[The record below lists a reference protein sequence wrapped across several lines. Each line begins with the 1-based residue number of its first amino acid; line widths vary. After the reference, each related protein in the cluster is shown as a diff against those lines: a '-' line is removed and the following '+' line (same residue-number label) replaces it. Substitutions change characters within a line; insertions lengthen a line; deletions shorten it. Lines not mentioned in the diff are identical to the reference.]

1 MFIYTSTT
9 FNLGSRALLLE
20 QGLYFLLIISF
31 IYSDNNNNNNS
42 NNNDDDDNNNNNNKA
57 SKTVMVQV
65 VKGDERS
72 LFKKYLRWPAENIAS
87 GSQVQLLAFP

>member
-1 MFIYTSTT
+1 MLIYTSTT

-20 QGLYFLLIISF
+20 QGWYFLLIISF
-31 IYSDNNNNNNS
+31 IYSDNNNNNS
-42 NNNDDDDNNNNNNKA
+42 NNNDDDDNNNNNKV

-72 LFKKYLRWPAENIAS
+72 LFNKCLRWPAENIAS
-87 GSQVQLLAFP
+87 DSQVQLLAFP